1 MVGGACS
8 PLGAK
13 SSYLKS
19 GSSTRCNTMS
29 GGTARTTAGREKT
42 KRANDKSNLET
53 FGLADKFYIFRCL
66 CSKKRWDLA
75 HFFPPKKK
83 QEHLTVWASQTA
95 GRSLIWYA
103 NSSQPCPWSYLL
115 GCSRSS
121 ASQNEWPSL
130 LACTPLPPAA
140 EVPPSS
146 SSEPPPPSHHPPTR
160 EDSTGLLKN
169 KFQDA

>member
-1 MVGGACS
+1 MSLFKEKMG
-8 PLGAK
+8 LG
-13 SSYLKS
+13 SLP
-19 GSSTRCNTMS
+19 
-29 GGTARTTAGREKT
+29 
-42 KRANDKSNLET
+42 
-53 FGLADKFYIFRCL
+53 
-66 CSKKRWDLA
+66 
-75 HFFPPKKK
+75 PPKKK
-83 QEHLTVWASQTA
+83 ETRALWQMLVSWRANQKNENVSQHQPLEKWWQLLKSQLYRYTVWAGQTA
-95 GRSLIWYA
+95 RSSFIWDA

-121 ASQNEWPSL
+121 ASQNEWPSP

-140 EVPPSS
+140 AAVPPSS